1 MQLAQL
7 LLREELPALVQT
19 EIAQKRPDVSFIM
32 PAFNEESYIEEAL
45 RALSCVAKQ
54 LGVFYEII
62 VVNDGSFDDTL
73 AKVLDYAD
81 GDSSVRVVSYGKNM
95 GKGYAIKTGFRH
107 AKGNDVVFIDSDLDI
122 DPNQIEKYLEAL
134 KTAEMVVASK
144 WHPQSKVK
152 IRSIRRFFS
161 QSFNVLVRLLTGA
174 KIMDTQTGLK
184 AVKRSVLKET
194 FSKLSVKR
202 YAYDVE
208 LLTIASRDGIRV
220 VELPVNLRLSNLF
233 KLKDAWRMF
242 IDLIGITYRLKI
254 RKCY

>member
-1 MQLAQL
+1 
-7 LLREELPALVQT
+7 
-19 EIAQKRPDVSFIM
+19 
-32 PAFNEESYIEEAL
+32 
-45 RALSCVAKQ
+45 
-54 LGVFYEII
+54 
-62 VVNDGSFDDTL
+62 
-73 AKVLDYAD
+73 
-81 GDSSVRVVSYGKNM
+81 
-95 GKGYAIKTGFRH
+95 
-107 AKGNDVVFIDSDLDI
+107 
-122 DPNQIEKYLEAL
+122 
-134 KTAEMVVASK
+134 
-144 WHPQSKVK
+144 
-152 IRSIRRFFS
+152 
-161 QSFNVLVRLLTGA
+161 
-174 KIMDTQTGLK
+174 MDTQTGLK